1 MDAAGRSSWNTP
13 ELNSIF
19 RPAILVCGVAALAY
33 IAARLGGAL
42 VLYPQNVWP
51 LWPGCAL
58 IVSLLLLVP
67 RRSWAPLIAAAFAA
81 FVVYDLQAGVPTG
94 MIIRLILA
102 DAVEVVSVALLVSY
116 SFMGVPKLDSVRAL
130 AKYSF
135 FAVIVA
141 PVITSSLG
149 GARLAWR
156 VLD

>member
-58 IVSLLLLVP
+58 IVSILLLVP
-67 RRSWAPLIAAAFAA
+67 RRSWAPLIAAAGRSQTVAR
-81 FVVYDLQAGVPTG
+81 GSRRSTP
-94 MIIRLILA
+94 RLHGPHSA
-102 DAVEVVSVALLVSY
+102 S
-116 SFMGVPKLDSVRAL
+116 
-130 AKYSF
+130 
-135 FAVIVA
+135 
-141 PVITSSLG
+141 TWH
-149 GARLAWR
+149 GARHH
-156 VLD
+156 